1 MKTFATLTAVAAFAA
16 IGFAGAAQAGQID
29 APNVICN
36 QTDGVLAAAW
46 DDLSG
51 QGAEKYGVEFVC
63 ADGDG
68 NVTAVLD
75 MGTSDVADDCA
86 AFGLGSDC
94 PLDLFAFDLPI
105 SELTDL
111 GAFTGDM
118 CTLTVKAVHQKNG
131 GGKGHNSTRF
141 HFTGSDSCGALP

>member
-16 IGFAGAAQAGQID
+16 IGFAAQAGQID

-36 QTDGVLAAAW
+36 QPDGVLAVNW

-51 QGAEKYGVEFVC
+51 DGAEKYGVEFVC
-63 ADGDG
+63 ADGEG
-68 NVTAVLD
+68 IVTAVLD

-86 AFGLGSDC
+86 AFGLDSDC
-94 PLDLFAFDLPI
+94 PLDLFAFELPI

-118 CTLTVKAVHQKNG
+118 CNVTVKAVHQKDG
-131 GGKGHNSTRF
+131 GRGHNSTRF
-141 HFTGSDSCGALP
+141 HFTGSDSCGELP